1 MNSKRVFTLS
11 TVLASAVFLA
21 FVSWWLGLRIQS
33 PAEAAAR
40 TAPPVPSPILVP
52 VEFRSLSATVITR
65 GTARFDAPSTLSLPI
80 SPLKGE
86 AGRITMLPTVGTQVE
101 EGDILL
107 TASGRPL
114 FVFSGST
121 PAYRDMVI
129 GTQGDDVRQLE
140 MALQRLGMM
149 PGAVDGVFDNESS
162 AAVARLFNAAGFSP
176 LSVTVSEQNQL
187 SELELRLS
195 EAQRALTIAQNE
207 ATLAPLALELAR
219 AIAAQEQLEIDAML
233 ANATAVNQ
241 SSVEALVR
249 IREMSN
255 QLAIEQAAH
264 DQIAAEEALLIAEAQ
279 VDALTDQL
287 DTARALSTSRLALDE
302 FIFVPE
308 LPVRVANLEVAVG
321 DDAVG
326 ALLQVTNNRLVIDAS
341 LPLAEVQ
348 LIEVGMPVTIDEP
361 SLGVSASGRISRVA
375 TAPGTDGVDGFHV
388 YFETEVQK
396 SDIVLEGFSLR
407 LTIPVESTNGS
418 ALVVPVAALSL
429 AADGRSRVQV
439 SQEGGLAFVTVSVGL
454 SADGWV
460 EVTPLDGEL
469 SEGQLVVI
477 GFE

>member
-388 YFETEVQK
+388 YFETEVEK